1 MATATLPTKSTSE
14 LDELIAQARAAHA
27 AIQVEPEALSHAFA
41 AGEALSAAK
50 ALCAHGEWTA
60 ALAATEIPPST
71 ARLYMQLYRSQ
82 DRITAAGCRSIRQAR
97 VLLSDVKAK
106 KPPRK
111 RRIVTDD
118 TTTSVRGV
126 GDRYEEGY
134 GDGYRAG
141 QADGFVR
148 GAATKANGKA
158 AKADDGWQPAER
170 DLKWLI
176 GLAHPDHHLDDKTIL
191 RATRIT
197 AWLNGVLERTRS

>member
-14 LDELIAQARAAHA
+14 LDELIAAARAAHA

-41 AGEALSAAK
+41 AGEALSGAK
-50 ALCAHGEWTA
+50 ALCSHGEWTET
-60 ALAATEIPPST
+60 LGATGIPAST
-71 ARLYMQLYRSQ
+71 ARLYMQLYRSK

-97 VLLSDVKAK
+97 VLLADVKPN

-118 TTTSVRGV
+118 TTTSARGV
-126 GDRYEEGY
+126 GDRYAEGY

-141 QADGFVR
+141 QADGYVR
-148 GAATKANGKA
+148 GVATKANGKA
-158 AKADDGWQPAER
+158 ADNGWQPAER

-197 AWLNGVLERTRS
+197 AWLNGVLERARS